1 MLADGTDEQDRS
13 DMARLAAGGDA
24 ALNSI
29 MDRHGERLFR
39 YLVRQLSNET
49 DAADLAQETFVR
61 VYHNCA
67 RFRPDQ
73 RFSTWLYAIAT
84 NLLRDRFR
92 WQKRHPQVSL
102 EAVNETGVAIE
113 DALPDPVASPSEQ
126 AERSERAEE
135 VRRAVQSLP
144 EELRTPLIL
153 FEYQGLAHD
162 EIGTVLGCTAK
173 AVESRL
179 YRARGQLRKYLE
191 RTLQSA
197 LAQPPRP
204 AASGGNPARL
214 NTAVSTQSSRA
225 QVPP

>member
-1 MLADGTDEQDRS
+1 MLAAGTDEQDRE
-13 DMARLAAGGDA
+13 DMARLTAGHDA
-24 ALNSI
+24 ALTSI

-39 YLVRQLSNET
+39 YLVRQLNNET

-67 RFRPDQ
+67 RFRPAQ

-102 EAVNETGVAIE
+102 EAENESGVAIE

-126 AERSERAEE
+126 AEKSERADE

-153 FEYQGLAHD
+153 FEYEGLAHA
-162 EIGTVLGCTAK
+162 EIGSVLNCSAK
-173 AVESRL
+173 AVESKL
-179 YRARGQLRKYLE
+179 YRARGQLRKLLE
-191 RTLQSA
+191 RTLLSC
-197 LAQPPRP
+197 
-204 AASGGNPARL
+204 
-214 NTAVSTQSSRA
+214 
-225 QVPP
+225 